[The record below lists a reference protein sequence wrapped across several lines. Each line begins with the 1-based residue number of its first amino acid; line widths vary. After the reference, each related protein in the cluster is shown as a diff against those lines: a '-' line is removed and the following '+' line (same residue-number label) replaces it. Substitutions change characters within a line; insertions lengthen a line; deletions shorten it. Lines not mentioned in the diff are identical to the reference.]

1 MTIDKITKVL
11 YDECITKECERISV
25 RTPFAFPQVPN
36 HNKEEFMMKMKRVL
50 SLAMAGCLA
59 LSLTACGGKT
69 EPQSG
74 GDTAAPATE
83 SAGDTITLG
92 MIGPLTGSLAVYGTH
107 IERGVKLA
115 IEEINAAGGV
125 TLGDGTYQL
134 AVETKDDQG
143 DSTECVNAMNALIS
157 DGIQLIVGSATSGCT
172 SAITSIANSE
182 GVVIMTPSGTAD
194 SLTTTMDYVFR
205 TCFRDSFQGELAA
218 QYAKDEGYTKVGIV
232 YCSADTYSAGL
243 RDAFTVACDKLGLDI
258 VAEESVAT
266 MTEVDY
272 TNQFNKMVSAGAE
285 LVFTPF
291 YYDVMGPYL
300 VPQARSAGFTGV
312 LLGADGVDNTE
323 TTIPAGAD
331 LSVYNDVY
339 FVNHYSTE
347 LAASDVSAKF
357 VSSYEA
363 KYGETPN
370 NFDALAYDAV
380 YVYKTAMEACG
391 AADAASVQAALA
403 DTSAGY
409 DTTCGTFSFDET
421 GTPIKNGV
429 LMGYTYTSGDA
440 AVTKVTV
447 KALSLS

>member
-1 MTIDKITKVL
+1 MKKKNML
-11 YDECITKECERISV
+11 S
-25 RTPFAFPQVPN
+25 
-36 HNKEEFMMKMKRVL
+36 MML
-50 SLAMAGCLA
+50 AGCLA
-59 LSLTACGGKT
+59 LSLTACGGSS
-69 EPQSG
+69 ESG
-74 GDTAAPATE
+74 AASDNSGASGD
-83 SAGDTITLG
+83 SGTITLG
-92 MIGPLTGSLAVYGTH
+92 MIGPLTGSVAVYGTH
-107 IERGVKLA
+107 IENGVKLA

-125 TLGDGTYQL
+125 TLSDGAHQL
-134 AVETKDDQG
+134 AVEVKDDQG

-157 DGIQLIVGSATSGCT
+157 DGIQLVVGSATSGCT

-182 GVVIMTPSGTAD
+182 GVVMITPSGTAD
-194 SLTTTMDYVFR
+194 SLTTAMDYVFR

-218 QYAKDEGYTKVGIV
+218 QYALDEGYTKVGVV

-243 RDAFTVACDKLGLDI
+243 RDAFIAACQDKGLDV

-272 TNQFNKMVSAGAE
+272 TNQFNKMVAAGAE

-312 LLGADGVDNTE
+312 LLGGDGVDSTE

-347 LAASDVSAKF
+347 LATSDVSKNF
-357 VSSYEA
+357 VESYEA
-363 KYGETPN
+363 KYGDTPN

-380 YVYKTAMEACG
+380 YVYKAAMEACG
-391 AADAASVQAALA
+391 ASDAASVQAALA
-403 DTSAGY
+403 DTSAAY
-409 DTTCGTFSFDET
+409 DSTCGTFSFDET

-429 LMGYTYTSGDA
+429 LMGYSYKDGDS

>member
-1 MTIDKITKVL
+1 MKKKNML
-11 YDECITKECERISV
+11 S
-25 RTPFAFPQVPN
+25 
-36 HNKEEFMMKMKRVL
+36 MML
-50 SLAMAGCLA
+50 AGCLA
-59 LSLTACGGKT
+59 LSLTACGGNS
-69 EPQSG
+69 ESSAASDNSAASG
-74 GDTAAPATE
+74 DSG
-83 SAGDTITLG
+83 TITLG
-92 MIGPLTGSLAVYGTH
+92 MIGPLTGSVAVYGTH
-107 IERGVKLA
+107 IENGVKLA

-125 TLGDGTYQL
+125 TLSDGAHQL
-134 AVETKDDQG
+134 AVEVKDDQG

-157 DGIQLIVGSATSGCT
+157 DGIQLVVGSATSGCT

-182 GVVIMTPSGTAD
+182 GVVMITPSGTAD
-194 SLTTTMDYVFR
+194 SLTTAMDYVFR

-218 QYAKDEGYTKVGIV
+218 QYALDEGYTKVGVV

-243 RDAFTVACDKLGLDI
+243 RDAFIAACQDKGLDV

-272 TNQFNKMVSAGAE
+272 TNQFNKMVSAGAQ

-312 LLGADGVDNTE
+312 LLGGDGVDSTE

-347 LAASDVSAKF
+347 LATSDVSKNF
-357 VSSYEA
+357 VENYEA
-363 KYGETPN
+363 KYGDTPN

-380 YVYKTAMEACG
+380 YVYKAAMEACG
-391 AADAASVQAALA
+391 ASDAASVQAALA
-403 DTSAGY
+403 DTSAAY
-409 DTTCGTFSFDET
+409 DSTCGTFSFDET

-429 LMGYTYTSGDA
+429 LMGYSYKDGDS

>member
-1 MTIDKITKVL
+1 MKKKNML
-11 YDECITKECERISV
+11 S
-25 RTPFAFPQVPN
+25 
-36 HNKEEFMMKMKRVL
+36 MML
-50 SLAMAGCLA
+50 AGCLA
-59 LSLTACGGKT
+59 LSLTACGGSS
-69 EPQSG
+69 ESSDASDNSG
-74 GDTAAPATE
+74 ASGD
-83 SAGDTITLG
+83 SGTITLG
-92 MIGPLTGSLAVYGTH
+92 MIGPLTGSVAVYGTH
-107 IERGVKLA
+107 IENGVKLA

-125 TLGDGTYQL
+125 TLSDGTHQL
-134 AVETKDDQG
+134 AVEVKDDQG

-157 DGIQLIVGSATSGCT
+157 DGIQLVVGSATSGCT

-182 GVVIMTPSGTAD
+182 GVVMITPSGTAD

-218 QYAKDEGYTKVGIV
+218 QYALDEGYTKVGVV

-243 RDAFTVACDKLGLDI
+243 RDAFIAACQDKGLDV

-312 LLGADGVDNTE
+312 LLGGDGVDSTE

-347 LAASDVSAKF
+347 LATSDVSKNF
-357 VSSYEA
+357 VESYEA
-363 KYGETPN
+363 KYGDTPN

-380 YVYKTAMEACG
+380 YVYKAAMEACG
-391 AADAASVQAALA
+391 ASDAASVQAALA
-403 DTSAGY
+403 DTSAAY
-409 DTTCGTFSFDET
+409 DSTCGPFSFDET

-429 LMGYTYTSGDA
+429 LMGYSYKDGDS

>member
-1 MTIDKITKVL
+1 
-11 YDECITKECERISV
+11 
-25 RTPFAFPQVPN
+25 
-36 HNKEEFMMKMKRVL
+36 MKKKNML
-50 SLAMAGCLA
+50 SLMLAGCLA
-59 LSLTACGGKT
+59 LSLTACGGQP
-69 EPQSG
+69 ESG
-74 GDTAAPATE
+74 
-83 SAGDTITLG
+83 AGDADSSAPSGDGTITLG
-92 MIGPLTGSLAVYGTH
+92 MIGPLTGSVAVYGTH
-107 IERGVKLA
+107 IENGVKLA

-125 TLGDGTYQL
+125 TLSDGAHQL

-143 DSTECVNAMNALIS
+143 DATECVNAMNALIS
-157 DGIQLIVGSATSGCT
+157 DGIQLVVGSATSGCT

-182 GVVIMTPSGTAD
+182 GVVMITPSGTAD
-194 SLTTTMDYVFR
+194 SLTTAMDYVFR

-218 QYAKDEGYTKVGIV
+218 QYALDEGYTKVGVV

-243 RDAFTVACDKLGLDI
+243 RDAFIAACADRGLDV

-272 TNQFNKMVSAGAE
+272 TNQFNKMVAAGAE

-312 LLGADGVDNTE
+312 LLGGDGVDSTE
-323 TTIPAGAD
+323 TTIPDGAD

-347 LAASDVSAKF
+347 LATSDVSKNF
-357 VSSYEA
+357 IESYEA

-380 YVYKTAMEACG
+380 YVYKAAMEACG
-391 AADAASVQAALA
+391 ASDAASVQAALA
-403 DTSAGY
+403 DTSAAY
-409 DTTCGTFSFDET
+409 DSTCGTFSFDET

-429 LMGYTYTSGDA
+429 LMGYSYKDGDS
-440 AVTKVTV
+440 AVSKITV

>member
-1 MTIDKITKVL
+1 
-11 YDECITKECERISV
+11 
-25 RTPFAFPQVPN
+25 
-36 HNKEEFMMKMKRVL
+36 MKKKNML
-50 SLAMAGCLA
+50 SLMLAGCLA
-59 LSLTACGGKT
+59 LSLTACGG
-69 EPQSG
+69 QS
-74 GDTAAPATE
+74 E
-83 SAGDTITLG
+83 SGAGDADSSAPSGEGTITLG
-92 MIGPLTGSLAVYGTH
+92 MIGPLTGSVAVYGTH
-107 IERGVKLA
+107 IENGVKLA

-125 TLGDGTYQL
+125 TLSDGAHQL

-143 DSTECVNAMNALIS
+143 DATECVNAMNALIS
-157 DGIQLIVGSATSGCT
+157 DGIQLVVGSATSGCT

-182 GVVIMTPSGTAD
+182 GVVMITPSGTAD
-194 SLTTTMDYVFR
+194 SLTTAMDYVFR

-218 QYAKDEGYTKVGIV
+218 QYALDEGYTKVGVV

-243 RDAFTVACDKLGLDI
+243 RDAFIAACADRGLDV

-272 TNQFNKMVSAGAE
+272 TNQFNKMVAAGAE

-312 LLGADGVDNTE
+312 LLGGDGVDSTE
-323 TTIPAGAD
+323 TTIPDGAD

-347 LAASDVSAKF
+347 LATSDVSKNF
-357 VSSYEA
+357 IESYEA

-380 YVYKTAMEACG
+380 YVYKAAMEACG
-391 AADAASVQAALA
+391 ASDAASVQAALA
-403 DTSAGY
+403 DTSAAY
-409 DTTCGTFSFDET
+409 DSTCGTFSFDET

-429 LMGYTYTSGDA
+429 LMGYSYKDGDS
-440 AVTKVTV
+440 AVSKITV

>member
-1 MTIDKITKVL
+1 
-11 YDECITKECERISV
+11 
-25 RTPFAFPQVPN
+25 
-36 HNKEEFMMKMKRVL
+36 MKKKNVL
-50 SLAMAGCLA
+50 SMMLAGCLA
-59 LSLTACGGKT
+59 LSLTACGGSS
-69 EPQSG
+69 ESSDASDNSAASG
-74 GDTAAPATE
+74 DSG
-83 SAGDTITLG
+83 TITLG
-92 MIGPLTGSLAVYGTH
+92 MIGPLTGSVAVYGTH
-107 IERGVKLA
+107 IENGVKLA

-125 TLGDGTYQL
+125 TLSDGAHQL
-134 AVETKDDQG
+134 AVEVKDDQG

-157 DGIQLIVGSATSGCT
+157 DGIQLVVGSATSGCT

-182 GVVIMTPSGTAD
+182 GVVMITPSGTAD

-218 QYAKDEGYTKVGIV
+218 QYALDEGYTKVGVV

-243 RDAFTVACDKLGLDI
+243 RDAFIAACQDKGLDV

-312 LLGADGVDNTE
+312 LLGGDGVDSTE

-347 LAASDVSAKF
+347 LATSDVSKKF
-357 VSSYEA
+357 VESYEA

-380 YVYKTAMEACG
+380 YVYKAAMEACG
-391 AADAASVQAALA
+391 ASDAASVQAALA
-403 DTSAGY
+403 DTSAAY
-409 DTTCGTFSFDET
+409 DSTCGTFSFDET

-429 LMGYTYTSGDA
+429 LMGYSYKDGDA

>member
-1 MTIDKITKVL
+1 
-11 YDECITKECERISV
+11 
-25 RTPFAFPQVPN
+25 
-36 HNKEEFMMKMKRVL
+36 MKKKNML
-50 SLAMAGCLA
+50 SLMLAGCLA
-59 LSLTACGGKT
+59 LSLTACGG
-69 EPQSG
+69 QS
-74 GDTAAPATE
+74 E
-83 SAGDTITLG
+83 SGAGDADSSAPSGDGTITLG
-92 MIGPLTGSLAVYGTH
+92 MIGPLTGSVAVYGTH
-107 IERGVKLA
+107 IENGVKLA

-125 TLGDGTYQL
+125 TLSDGAHQL

-143 DSTECVNAMNALIS
+143 DATECVNAMNALIS
-157 DGIQLIVGSATSGCT
+157 DGIQLVVGSATSGCT

-182 GVVIMTPSGTAD
+182 GVVMITPSGTAD
-194 SLTTTMDYVFR
+194 SLTTAMDYVFR

-218 QYAKDEGYTKVGIV
+218 QYALDEGYTKVGVV

-243 RDAFTVACDKLGLDI
+243 RDAFIAACADRGLDV

-272 TNQFNKMVSAGAE
+272 TNQFNKMVAAGAE

-312 LLGADGVDNTE
+312 LLGGDGVDSTE
-323 TTIPAGAD
+323 TTIPDGAD

-347 LAASDVSAKF
+347 LATSDVSKNF
-357 VSSYEA
+357 IESYEV

-380 YVYKTAMEACG
+380 YVYKAAMEACG
-391 AADAASVQAALA
+391 ASDAASVQAALA
-403 DTSAGY
+403 DTSAAY
-409 DTTCGTFSFDET
+409 DSTCGTFSFDET

-429 LMGYTYTSGDA
+429 LMGYSYKDGDS
-440 AVTKVTV
+440 AVSKITV

>member
-1 MTIDKITKVL
+1 
-11 YDECITKECERISV
+11 
-25 RTPFAFPQVPN
+25 
-36 HNKEEFMMKMKRVL
+36 MKKKNML
-50 SLAMAGCLA
+50 SLMLAGCLA
-59 LSLTACGGKT
+59 LSLTACGG
-69 EPQSG
+69 QS
-74 GDTAAPATE
+74 E
-83 SAGDTITLG
+83 SGAGDADSSAPSGDGTITLG
-92 MIGPLTGSLAVYGTH
+92 MIGPLTGSVAVYGTH
-107 IERGVKLA
+107 IENGVKLA

-125 TLGDGTYQL
+125 TLSDGAHQL

-143 DSTECVNAMNALIS
+143 DATECVNAMNALIS
-157 DGIQLIVGSATSGCT
+157 DGIQLVVGSATSGCT

-182 GVVIMTPSGTAD
+182 GVVMITPSGTAD
-194 SLTTTMDYVFR
+194 SLTTAMDYVFR

-218 QYAKDEGYTKVGIV
+218 QYALDEGYTKVGVV

-243 RDAFTVACDKLGLDI
+243 RDAFIAACADRGLDV

-272 TNQFNKMVSAGAE
+272 TNQFNKMVAAGAE

-312 LLGADGVDNTE
+312 LLGGDGVDSTE
-323 TTIPAGAD
+323 TTIPDGAD

-347 LAASDVSAKF
+347 LATSDVSKNF
-357 VSSYEA
+357 IESYEA

-380 YVYKTAMEACG
+380 YVYKAAMEACG
-391 AADAASVQAALA
+391 ASDAASVQAALA
-403 DTSAGY
+403 DTSAAY
-409 DTTCGTFSFDET
+409 DSTCGTFSFDET

-429 LMGYTYTSGDA
+429 LMGYSYKDGDS
-440 AVTKVTV
+440 AVSKITV

>member
-1 MTIDKITKVL
+1 
-11 YDECITKECERISV
+11 
-25 RTPFAFPQVPN
+25 
-36 HNKEEFMMKMKRVL
+36 MKKKNML
-50 SLAMAGCLA
+50 SLMLAGCLA
-59 LSLTACGGKT
+59 LSLTACGG
-69 EPQSG
+69 QS
-74 GDTAAPATE
+74 E
-83 SAGDTITLG
+83 SGAGDADSSAPSGDGTITLG
-92 MIGPLTGSLAVYGTH
+92 MIGPLTGSVAVYGTH
-107 IERGVKLA
+107 IENGVKLA

-125 TLGDGTYQL
+125 TLSDGAHQL

-143 DSTECVNAMNALIS
+143 DATECVNAMNALIS
-157 DGIQLIVGSATSGCT
+157 DGIQLVVGSATSGCT

-182 GVVIMTPSGTAD
+182 GVVMITPSGTAD
-194 SLTTTMDYVFR
+194 SLTTAMDYVFR

-218 QYAKDEGYTKVGIV
+218 QYALDEGYTKVGVV

-243 RDAFTVACDKLGLDI
+243 RDAFIAACADRGLDV

-272 TNQFNKMVSAGAE
+272 TNQFNKMVAAGAE

-312 LLGADGVDNTE
+312 LLGGDGVDSTE
-323 TTIPAGAD
+323 TPIPDGAD

-347 LAASDVSAKF
+347 LATSDVSKNF
-357 VSSYEA
+357 IESYEA

-380 YVYKTAMEACG
+380 YVYKAAMEACG
-391 AADAASVQAALA
+391 ASDAASVQAALA
-403 DTSAGY
+403 DTSAAY
-409 DTTCGTFSFDET
+409 DSTCGTFSFDET

-429 LMGYTYTSGDA
+429 LMGYSYKDGDS
-440 AVTKVTV
+440 AVSKITV

>member
-1 MTIDKITKVL
+1 
-11 YDECITKECERISV
+11 
-25 RTPFAFPQVPN
+25 
-36 HNKEEFMMKMKRVL
+36 MKKKNML
-50 SLAMAGCLA
+50 SLMLAGCLA
-59 LSLTACGGKT
+59 LSLTACGG
-69 EPQSG
+69 QSESG
-74 GDTAAPATE
+74 TGDADS
-83 SAGDTITLG
+83 SASSGDGTITLG
-92 MIGPLTGSLAVYGTH
+92 MIGPLTGSVAVYGTH
-107 IERGVKLA
+107 IENGVKLA

-125 TLGDGTYQL
+125 TLSDGAHQL

-143 DSTECVNAMNALIS
+143 DATECVNAMNALIS
-157 DGIQLIVGSATSGCT
+157 DGIQLVVGSATSGCT

-182 GVVIMTPSGTAD
+182 GVVMITPSGTAD
-194 SLTTTMDYVFR
+194 SLTTAMDYVFR

-218 QYAKDEGYTKVGIV
+218 QYALDEGYTKVGVV

-243 RDAFTVACDKLGLDI
+243 RDAFIAACADRGLDV

-272 TNQFNKMVSAGAE
+272 TNQFNKMVAAGAE

-312 LLGADGVDNTE
+312 LLGGDGVDSTE
-323 TTIPAGAD
+323 TTIPDGAD

-347 LAASDVSAKF
+347 LATSDVSKNF
-357 VSSYEA
+357 IESYEA

-380 YVYKTAMEACG
+380 YVYKAAMEACG
-391 AADAASVQAALA
+391 ASDAASVQAALA
-403 DTSAGY
+403 DTSAAY
-409 DTTCGTFSFDET
+409 DSTCGTFSFDET

-429 LMGYTYTSGDA
+429 LMGYSYKDGDS
-440 AVTKVTV
+440 AVSKITV

>member
-1 MTIDKITKVL
+1 MKKKNML
-11 YDECITKECERISV
+11 S
-25 RTPFAFPQVPN
+25 
-36 HNKEEFMMKMKRVL
+36 MML
-50 SLAMAGCLA
+50 AGCLA
-59 LSLTACGGKT
+59 LSLTACGGNSESSAASDNST
-69 EPQSG
+69 ASG
-74 GDTAAPATE
+74 DSG
-83 SAGDTITLG
+83 TITLG
-92 MIGPLTGSLAVYGTH
+92 MIGPLTGSVAVYGTH
-107 IERGVKLA
+107 IENGVKLA

-125 TLGDGTYQL
+125 TLSDGAHQL
-134 AVETKDDQG
+134 AVEVKDDQG

-157 DGIQLIVGSATSGCT
+157 DGIQLVVGSATSGCT

-182 GVVIMTPSGTAD
+182 GVVMITPSGTAD
-194 SLTTTMDYVFR
+194 SLTTAMDYVFR

-218 QYAKDEGYTKVGIV
+218 QYALDEGYTKVGVV

-243 RDAFTVACDKLGLDI
+243 RDAFIAACQDKGLDV

-272 TNQFNKMVSAGAE
+272 TNQFNKMVSAGAQ

-312 LLGADGVDNTE
+312 LLGGDGVDSTE

-347 LAASDVSAKF
+347 LATSDVSKNF
-357 VSSYEA
+357 VENYEA
-363 KYGETPN
+363 KYGDTPN

-380 YVYKTAMEACG
+380 YVYKAAMEACG
-391 AADAASVQAALA
+391 ASDAASVQAALA
-403 DTSAGY
+403 DTSAAY
-409 DTTCGTFSFDET
+409 DSTCGTFSFDET

-429 LMGYTYTSGDA
+429 LMGYSYKDGDS

>member
-1 MTIDKITKVL
+1 
-11 YDECITKECERISV
+11 
-25 RTPFAFPQVPN
+25 
-36 HNKEEFMMKMKRVL
+36 MKKKNML
-50 SLAMAGCLA
+50 SLMLAGCLA
-59 LSLTACGGKT
+59 LSLTACGG
-69 EPQSG
+69 QS
-74 GDTAAPATE
+74 E
-83 SAGDTITLG
+83 SGAGDADSSAPSGDGTITLG
-92 MIGPLTGSLAVYGTH
+92 MIGPLTGSVAVYGTH
-107 IERGVKLA
+107 IENGVKLA

-125 TLGDGTYQL
+125 TLSDGAHQL

-143 DSTECVNAMNALIS
+143 DAPECVNAMNALIS
-157 DGIQLIVGSATSGCT
+157 DGIQLVVGSATSGCT

-182 GVVIMTPSGTAD
+182 GVVMITPSGTAD
-194 SLTTTMDYVFR
+194 SLTTAMDYVFR

-218 QYAKDEGYTKVGIV
+218 QYALDEGYTKVGVV

-243 RDAFTVACDKLGLDI
+243 RDAFIAACADRGLDV

-272 TNQFNKMVSAGAE
+272 TNQFNKMVAAGAE

-312 LLGADGVDNTE
+312 LLGGDGVDSTE
-323 TTIPAGAD
+323 TTIPDGAD

-347 LAASDVSAKF
+347 LATSDVSKNF
-357 VSSYEA
+357 IESYEA

-380 YVYKTAMEACG
+380 YVYKAAMEACG
-391 AADAASVQAALA
+391 ASDAASVQAALA
-403 DTSAGY
+403 DTSAAY
-409 DTTCGTFSFDET
+409 DSTCGTFSFDET

-429 LMGYTYTSGDA
+429 LMGYSYKDGDS
-440 AVTKVTV
+440 AVSKITV

>member
-1 MTIDKITKVL
+1 
-11 YDECITKECERISV
+11 
-25 RTPFAFPQVPN
+25 
-36 HNKEEFMMKMKRVL
+36 MKKKNML
-50 SLAMAGCLA
+50 SLMLAGCLA
-59 LSLTACGGKT
+59 LSLTACGG
-69 EPQSG
+69 QS
-74 GDTAAPATE
+74 E
-83 SAGDTITLG
+83 SGAGDADSSAPSGDGTITLG
-92 MIGPLTGSLAVYGTH
+92 MIGPLTGSVAVYGTH
-107 IERGVKLA
+107 IENGVKLA

-125 TLGDGTYQL
+125 TLSDGAHQL

-143 DSTECVNAMNALIS
+143 DATECVNAMNALIS
-157 DGIQLIVGSATSGCT
+157 DGIQLVVGSATSGCT

-182 GVVIMTPSGTAD
+182 GVVMITPSGTAD
-194 SLTTTMDYVFR
+194 SLTTAMDYVFR

-218 QYAKDEGYTKVGIV
+218 QYALDEGYTKVGVV

-243 RDAFTVACDKLGLDI
+243 RDAFIAACADRGLDV

-272 TNQFNKMVSAGAE
+272 TNQFNKMVAADAE

-312 LLGADGVDNTE
+312 LLGGDGVDSTE
-323 TTIPAGAD
+323 TTIPDGAD

-347 LAASDVSAKF
+347 LATSDVSKNF
-357 VSSYEA
+357 IESYEA

-380 YVYKTAMEACG
+380 YVYKAAMEACG
-391 AADAASVQAALA
+391 ASDAASVQAALA
-403 DTSAGY
+403 DTSAAY
-409 DTTCGTFSFDET
+409 DSTCGTFSFDET
-421 GTPIKNGV
+421 GTPIKDGV
-429 LMGYTYTSGDA
+429 LMGYSYKDGDS
-440 AVTKVTV
+440 AVSKITV

>member
-1 MTIDKITKVL
+1 
-11 YDECITKECERISV
+11 
-25 RTPFAFPQVPN
+25 
-36 HNKEEFMMKMKRVL
+36 MKKKNML
-50 SLAMAGCLA
+50 SLMLAGCLA
-59 LSLTACGGKT
+59 LSLTACGG
-69 EPQSG
+69 QS
-74 GDTAAPATE
+74 E
-83 SAGDTITLG
+83 SGAGDADSSAPSGDGTITLG
-92 MIGPLTGSLAVYGTH
+92 MIGPLTGSVAVYGTH
-107 IERGVKLA
+107 IENGVKLA

-125 TLGDGTYQL
+125 TLSDGAHQL

-143 DSTECVNAMNALIS
+143 DATECVNAMNALIS
-157 DGIQLIVGSATSGCT
+157 DGIQLVVGSATSGCT

-182 GVVIMTPSGTAD
+182 GVVMITPSGTAD

-218 QYAKDEGYTKVGIV
+218 QYALDEGYTKVGVV

-243 RDAFTVACDKLGLDI
+243 RDAFIAACQDKGLDV

-272 TNQFNKMVSAGAE
+272 TNQFNKMVAAGAE

-312 LLGADGVDNTE
+312 LLGGDGVDSTE
-323 TTIPAGAD
+323 TTIPDGAD

-347 LAASDVSAKF
+347 LATSDVSKNF
-357 VSSYEA
+357 IESYEA

-380 YVYKTAMEACG
+380 YVYKAAMEACG
-391 AADAASVQAALA
+391 ASDAASVQAALA
-403 DTSAGY
+403 DTSAAY
-409 DTTCGTFSFDET
+409 DSTCGTFSFDET

-429 LMGYTYTSGDA
+429 LMGYSYKDGDS
-440 AVTKVTV
+440 AVSKITV

>member
-1 MTIDKITKVL
+1 
-11 YDECITKECERISV
+11 
-25 RTPFAFPQVPN
+25 
-36 HNKEEFMMKMKRVL
+36 MKKKNVL
-50 SLAMAGCLA
+50 SMMLAGCLA
-59 LSLTACGGKT
+59 LSLTACGGSS
-69 EPQSG
+69 ESSDASDNSAASG
-74 GDTAAPATE
+74 DSG
-83 SAGDTITLG
+83 TITLG
-92 MIGPLTGSLAVYGTH
+92 MIGPLTGSVAVYGTH
-107 IERGVKLA
+107 IENGVKLA

-125 TLGDGTYQL
+125 TLSDGTHQL
-134 AVETKDDQG
+134 AVEVKDDQG

-157 DGIQLIVGSATSGCT
+157 DGIQLVVGSATSGCT

-182 GVVIMTPSGTAD
+182 GVVMITPSGTAD

-218 QYAKDEGYTKVGIV
+218 QYALDEGYTKVGVV

-243 RDAFTVACDKLGLDI
+243 RDAFIAACQDKGLDV

-312 LLGADGVDNTE
+312 LLGGDGVDSTE
-323 TTIPAGAD
+323 TTIPTGAD

-347 LAASDVSAKF
+347 LATSDVSKNF
-357 VSSYEA
+357 IESYEA

-380 YVYKTAMEACG
+380 YVYKAAMEACG
-391 AADAASVQAALA
+391 ASDAASVQAALA
-403 DTSAGY
+403 DTSAAY
-409 DTTCGTFSFDET
+409 DSTCGTFSFDET

-429 LMGYTYTSGDA
+429 LMGYSYKDGDS

>member
-1 MTIDKITKVL
+1 
-11 YDECITKECERISV
+11 
-25 RTPFAFPQVPN
+25 
-36 HNKEEFMMKMKRVL
+36 MKKKNML
-50 SLAMAGCLA
+50 SLMLAGCLA
-59 LSLTACGGKT
+59 LSLTACGG
-69 EPQSG
+69 QS
-74 GDTAAPATE
+74 E
-83 SAGDTITLG
+83 SGAGDADSSAPSGDGTITLG
-92 MIGPLTGSLAVYGTH
+92 MIGPLTGSVAVYGTH
-107 IERGVKLA
+107 IENGVKLA

-125 TLGDGTYQL
+125 TLSDGAHQL

-143 DSTECVNAMNALIS
+143 DATECVNAMNALIS
-157 DGIQLIVGSATSGCT
+157 DGIQLVVGSATSGCT

-182 GVVIMTPSGTAD
+182 GVVMITPSGTAD
-194 SLTTTMDYVFR
+194 SLTTAMDYVFR

-218 QYAKDEGYTKVGIV
+218 QYALDEGYTKVGVV

-243 RDAFTVACDKLGLDI
+243 RDAFIAACADRGLDV

-272 TNQFNKMVSAGAE
+272 TNQFNKMVAAGAE

-312 LLGADGVDNTE
+312 LLGGDGVDSTE
-323 TTIPAGAD
+323 TTIPDGAD

-347 LAASDVSAKF
+347 LATSDVSKNF
-357 VSSYEA
+357 IESYEA

-380 YVYKTAMEACG
+380 YVYKAAMEACG
-391 AADAASVQAALA
+391 ASDAASVQAALPA
-403 DTSAGY
+403 
-409 DTTCGTFSFDET
+409 
-421 GTPIKNGV
+421 P
-429 LMGYTYTSGDA
+429 LMTAPA
-440 AVTKVTV
+440 APSPSMRQAPPSRT
-447 KALSLS
+447 AF

>member
-1 MTIDKITKVL
+1 MKKKNML
-11 YDECITKECERISV
+11 S
-25 RTPFAFPQVPN
+25 
-36 HNKEEFMMKMKRVL
+36 MML
-50 SLAMAGCLA
+50 AGCLA
-59 LSLTACGGKT
+59 LSLTACGGSS
-69 EPQSG
+69 ESSDASDNSG
-74 GDTAAPATE
+74 ASGD
-83 SAGDTITLG
+83 SGTITLG
-92 MIGPLTGSLAVYGTH
+92 MIGPLTGSVAVYGTH
-107 IERGVKLA
+107 IENGVKLA

-125 TLGDGTYQL
+125 TLSDGAHQL
-134 AVETKDDQG
+134 AVEVKDDQG

-157 DGIQLIVGSATSGCT
+157 DGIQLVVGSATSGCT

-182 GVVIMTPSGTAD
+182 GVVMITPSGTAD

-218 QYAKDEGYTKVGIV
+218 QYALDEGYTKVGVV

-243 RDAFTVACDKLGLDI
+243 RDAFIAACQDKGLDV

-312 LLGADGVDNTE
+312 LLGGDGVDSTE

-347 LAASDVSAKF
+347 LATSDVSKNF
-357 VSSYEA
+357 VESYEA
-363 KYGETPN
+363 KYGDTPN

-380 YVYKTAMEACG
+380 YVYKAAMEACG
-391 AADAASVQAALA
+391 ASDAASVQAALA
-403 DTSAGY
+403 DTSAAY
-409 DTTCGTFSFDET
+409 DSTCGTFSFDET

-429 LMGYTYTSGDA
+429 LMGYSYKDGDS

>member
-1 MTIDKITKVL
+1 
-11 YDECITKECERISV
+11 
-25 RTPFAFPQVPN
+25 
-36 HNKEEFMMKMKRVL
+36 MKKKNML
-50 SLAMAGCLA
+50 SLMLAGCLA
-59 LSLTACGGKT
+59 LSLTACGG
-69 EPQSG
+69 QS
-74 GDTAAPATE
+74 E
-83 SAGDTITLG
+83 SGAGDADSSAPSGDGTITLG
-92 MIGPLTGSLAVYGTH
+92 MIGPLTGSVAVYGTH
-107 IERGVKLA
+107 IENGVKLA

-125 TLGDGTYQL
+125 TLSDGAHQL

-143 DSTECVNAMNALIS
+143 DATECVNAMNALIS
-157 DGIQLIVGSATSGCT
+157 DGIQLVVGSATSGCT

-182 GVVIMTPSGTAD
+182 GVVMITPSGTAD
-194 SLTTTMDYVFR
+194 SLTTAMDYVFR

-218 QYAKDEGYTKVGIV
+218 QYALDEGYTKVGVV

-243 RDAFTVACDKLGLDI
+243 RDAFIAACADRGLDV

-272 TNQFNKMVSAGAE
+272 TNQFNKMVAAGAE

-312 LLGADGVDNTE
+312 LLGGDGVDSTE
-323 TTIPAGAD
+323 TTIPDGAD

-347 LAASDVSAKF
+347 LATSDVSKNF
-357 VSSYEA
+357 IESYEA

-380 YVYKTAMEACG
+380 YVYKAAMEACG
-391 AADAASVQAALA
+391 ASDAASVQAALA
-403 DTSAGY
+403 DTSAAY
-409 DTTCGTFSFDET
+409 DSTCGTFSFDET

-429 LMGYTYTSGDA
+429 LMGYSYKDGDS
-440 AVTKVTV
+440 AVSNITV

>member
-1 MTIDKITKVL
+1 
-11 YDECITKECERISV
+11 
-25 RTPFAFPQVPN
+25 
-36 HNKEEFMMKMKRVL
+36 MKKKNVL
-50 SLAMAGCLA
+50 SMMLAGCLA
-59 LSLTACGGKT
+59 LSLTACGGSS
-69 EPQSG
+69 ESSDASDNSAASG
-74 GDTAAPATE
+74 DSG
-83 SAGDTITLG
+83 TITLG
-92 MIGPLTGSLAVYGTH
+92 MIGPLTGSVAVYGTH
-107 IERGVKLA
+107 IENGVKLA

-125 TLGDGTYQL
+125 TLSDGTHQL
-134 AVETKDDQG
+134 AVEVKDDQG

-157 DGIQLIVGSATSGCT
+157 DGIQLVVGSATSGCT

-182 GVVIMTPSGTAD
+182 GVVMITPSGTAD

-218 QYAKDEGYTKVGIV
+218 QYALDEGYTKVGVV

-243 RDAFTVACDKLGLDI
+243 RDAFIAACQDKGLDV

-300 VPQARSAGFTGV
+300 VPQARSAGFAGV
-312 LLGADGVDNTE
+312 LLGADGVDSTE

-331 LSVYNDVY
+331 LSVYNNVY

-347 LAASDVSAKF
+347 LATSDVSEKF
-357 VSSYEA
+357 IAAYEA
-363 KYGETPN
+363 KYGEAPN

-380 YVYKTAMEACG
+380 YVYKAAMEACG
-391 AADAASVQAALA
+391 SCDAASVQAALA
-403 DTSAGY
+403 DTSAAY
-409 DTTCGTFSFDET
+409 DSTCGTFSFDGT
-421 GTPIKNGV
+421 GTPVKDGV
-429 LMGYTYTSGDA
+429 LMGYTYTDGDA
-440 AVTKVTV
+440 AVTKITV
-447 KALSLS
+447 KALSQS

>member
-1 MTIDKITKVL
+1 MKKKNML
-11 YDECITKECERISV
+11 S
-25 RTPFAFPQVPN
+25 
-36 HNKEEFMMKMKRVL
+36 MML
-50 SLAMAGCLA
+50 AGCLA
-59 LSLTACGGKT
+59 LSLTACGGSS
-69 EPQSG
+69 ESRDASDNSG
-74 GDTAAPATE
+74 ASGD
-83 SAGDTITLG
+83 SGTITLG
-92 MIGPLTGSLAVYGTH
+92 MIGPLTGSVAVYGTH
-107 IERGVKLA
+107 IENGVKLA

-125 TLGDGTYQL
+125 TLSDGTHQL
-134 AVETKDDQG
+134 AVEVKDDQG

-157 DGIQLIVGSATSGCT
+157 DGIQLVVGSATSGCT

-182 GVVIMTPSGTAD
+182 GVVMITPSGTAD

-218 QYAKDEGYTKVGIV
+218 QYALDEGYTKVGVV

-243 RDAFTVACDKLGLDI
+243 RDAFIAACQDKGLDV

-312 LLGADGVDNTE
+312 LLGGDGVDSTE

-347 LAASDVSAKF
+347 LATSDVSKNF
-357 VSSYEA
+357 VESYEA
-363 KYGETPN
+363 KYGDTPN

-380 YVYKTAMEACG
+380 YVYKAAMEACG
-391 AADAASVQAALA
+391 ASDAASVQAALA
-403 DTSAGY
+403 DTSAAY
-409 DTTCGTFSFDET
+409 DSTCGTFSFDET

-429 LMGYTYTSGDA
+429 LMGYSYKDGDS

>member
-1 MTIDKITKVL
+1 
-11 YDECITKECERISV
+11 
-25 RTPFAFPQVPN
+25 
-36 HNKEEFMMKMKRVL
+36 MKKKNML
-50 SLAMAGCLA
+50 SLMLAGCLA
-59 LSLTACGGKT
+59 LSLTACGG
-69 EPQSG
+69 QS
-74 GDTAAPATE
+74 E
-83 SAGDTITLG
+83 SGAGDADSSAPSGDGTITLG
-92 MIGPLTGSLAVYGTH
+92 MIGPLTGSVAVYGTH
-107 IERGVKLA
+107 IENGVKLA

-125 TLGDGTYQL
+125 TLSDGAHQL

-143 DSTECVNAMNALIS
+143 DATECVNAMNALIS
-157 DGIQLIVGSATSGCT
+157 DGIQLVVGSATSGCT

-182 GVVIMTPSGTAD
+182 GVVMITPSGTAD

-218 QYAKDEGYTKVGIV
+218 QYALDEGYTKVGVV

-243 RDAFTVACDKLGLDI
+243 RDAFIAACADRGLDV

-272 TNQFNKMVSAGAE
+272 TNQFNKMVAAGAE

-312 LLGADGVDNTE
+312 LLGGDGVDSTE
-323 TTIPAGAD
+323 TTIPDGAD

-347 LAASDVSAKF
+347 LATSDVSKNF
-357 VSSYEA
+357 IESYEA

-380 YVYKTAMEACG
+380 YVYKAAMEACG
-391 AADAASVQAALA
+391 ASDAASVQAALA
-403 DTSAGY
+403 DTSAAY
-409 DTTCGTFSFDET
+409 DSTCGTFSFDET

-429 LMGYTYTSGDA
+429 LMGYSYKDGDS
-440 AVTKVTV
+440 AVSKITV

>member
-1 MTIDKITKVL
+1 
-11 YDECITKECERISV
+11 
-25 RTPFAFPQVPN
+25 
-36 HNKEEFMMKMKRVL
+36 MKKKNML
-50 SLAMAGCLA
+50 SLMLAGCLA
-59 LSLTACGGKT
+59 LSLTACGG
-69 EPQSG
+69 QS
-74 GDTAAPATE
+74 E
-83 SAGDTITLG
+83 SGAGDADSSAPSGDGTITLG
-92 MIGPLTGSLAVYGTH
+92 MIGPLTGSVAVYGTH
-107 IERGVKLA
+107 IENGVKLA

-125 TLGDGTYQL
+125 TLSDGAHQL

-143 DSTECVNAMNALIS
+143 DATECVNAMNALIS
-157 DGIQLIVGSATSGCT
+157 DGIQLVVGSATSGCT

-182 GVVIMTPSGTAD
+182 GVVMITPSGTAD
-194 SLTTTMDYVFR
+194 SLTTAMDYVFR

-218 QYAKDEGYTKVGIV
+218 QYALDEGYTKVGVV

-243 RDAFTVACDKLGLDI
+243 RDAFIAACQDKGLDV

-272 TNQFNKMVSAGAE
+272 TNQFNKMVAAGAE

-312 LLGADGVDNTE
+312 LLGGDGVDSTE

-347 LAASDVSAKF
+347 LATSDVSKNF
-357 VSSYEA
+357 VESYEA
-363 KYGETPN
+363 KYGDTPN

-380 YVYKTAMEACG
+380 YVYKAAMEACG
-391 AADAASVQAALA
+391 ASDAASVQAALA
-403 DTSAGY
+403 DTSAAY
-409 DTTCGTFSFDET
+409 DSTCGTFSFDET

-429 LMGYTYTSGDA
+429 LMGYSYKDGDS

>member
-1 MTIDKITKVL
+1 MKKKNML
-11 YDECITKECERISV
+11 S
-25 RTPFAFPQVPN
+25 
-36 HNKEEFMMKMKRVL
+36 MML
-50 SLAMAGCLA
+50 AGCLA
-59 LSLTACGGKT
+59 LSLTACGGSS
-69 EPQSG
+69 ESG
-74 GDTAAPATE
+74 AASDNSGASGD
-83 SAGDTITLG
+83 SGTITLG
-92 MIGPLTGSLAVYGTH
+92 MIGPLTGSVAVYGTH
-107 IERGVKLA
+107 IENGVKLA

-125 TLGDGTYQL
+125 TLSDGAHQL
-134 AVETKDDQG
+134 AVEVKDDQG

-157 DGIQLIVGSATSGCT
+157 DGIQLVVGSATSGCT

-182 GVVIMTPSGTAD
+182 GVVMITPSGTAD

-218 QYAKDEGYTKVGIV
+218 QYALDEGYTKVGVV

-243 RDAFTVACDKLGLDI
+243 RDAFIAACQDKGLDV

-312 LLGADGVDNTE
+312 LLGGDGVDSTE

-347 LAASDVSAKF
+347 LATSDVSKNF
-357 VSSYEA
+357 VESYEG
-363 KYGETPN
+363 KYGDTPN

-380 YVYKTAMEACG
+380 YVYKAAMEACG
-391 AADAASVQAALA
+391 ASDAASVQAALA
-403 DTSAGY
+403 DTSAAY
-409 DTTCGTFSFDET
+409 DSTCGTFSFDET

-429 LMGYTYTSGDA
+429 LMGYSYKDGDS

>member
-1 MTIDKITKVL
+1 
-11 YDECITKECERISV
+11 
-25 RTPFAFPQVPN
+25 
-36 HNKEEFMMKMKRVL
+36 MKKKNML
-50 SLAMAGCLA
+50 SLMLAGCLA
-59 LSLTACGGKT
+59 LSLTACGG
-69 EPQSG
+69 QS
-74 GDTAAPATE
+74 E
-83 SAGDTITLG
+83 SGAGDADSSAPSGDGTITLG
-92 MIGPLTGSLAVYGTH
+92 MIGPLTGSVAVYGTH
-107 IERGVKLA
+107 IENGVKLA

-125 TLGDGTYQL
+125 TLSDGAHQL

-143 DSTECVNAMNALIS
+143 DAAECVNAMNALIS
-157 DGIQLIVGSATSGCT
+157 DGIQLVVGSATSGCT

-182 GVVIMTPSGTAD
+182 GVVMITPSGTAD
-194 SLTTTMDYVFR
+194 SLTTAMDYVFR

-218 QYAKDEGYTKVGIV
+218 QYALDEGYTKVGVV

-243 RDAFTVACDKLGLDI
+243 RDAFIAACADRGLDV

-272 TNQFNKMVSAGAE
+272 TNQFNKMVAAGAE

-312 LLGADGVDNTE
+312 LLGGDGVDSTE
-323 TTIPAGAD
+323 TTIPDGAD

-347 LAASDVSAKF
+347 LATSDVSKNF
-357 VSSYEA
+357 IESYEA

-380 YVYKTAMEACG
+380 YVYKAAMEACG
-391 AADAASVQAALA
+391 ASDAASVQAALA
-403 DTSAGY
+403 DTSAAY
-409 DTTCGTFSFDET
+409 DSTCGTFSFDET

-429 LMGYTYTSGDA
+429 LMGYSYKDGDS
-440 AVTKVTV
+440 AVSKITV